1 MPDKFKYILLLLICI
16 TAQVAFAQQ
25 YNPQRYDPNNP
36 TRFDPNNPSND
47 PRYRRDTARVAGKQ
61 LTGDEL
67 LDTLRKREQRSQDTV
82 IFTSKFI
89 KVTTEALLRDSTQ
102 LFPIDT
108 TLTNFENYSPLFQ
121 PRSPKISLAATM
133 GQATRSLLFEPPKTI
148 GFDVGL
154 HALDTWMLTPQ
165 DIKYYN
171 ARVSYT
177 LLNMY
182 TAGSSEQVFKALH
195 TQNIKPNW
203 NVGFNLNFVG
213 SRGFYA
219 SNRVLGQN
227 VSNVNGALFT
237 WYESKSKRYNLLGN
251 IIFNNIKSPETGAIL
266 NDSIY
271 TSKAGSFD
279 PSTEPVRLPNTF
291 ENWKSSGIYLKQSYY
306 IGRIDTTVR
315 TNSANILPT
324 QRVTYTLHYNVNK
337 YDFLQ
342 NDLDTY
348 HVFPDYYF
356 SSNRSRDSLTVS
368 HLVNDFGYS
377 FYLRGKSS
385 QSVKNELKLDLGLT
399 QDIYGYSQYV
409 SDTVITEYGN
419 KQRMAD
425 RKQEGS
431 FQNITIKGKLSY
443 RFSDRVNL
451 EGTVNQIAVGR
462 NFGDFLY
469 DAKLLLAGG
478 KKAGKI
484 ILNGYVQSSSAPL
497 VATSWISNHYIF
509 NNTFANQKTTS
520 LSFNYIND
528 ALQLDLKAEYFLIT
542 DYLYYESQPGGVD
555 AHPVQLSTPIN
566 LLKVSLGKNLSWRDL
581 HFDNFIVYEKTDY
594 QNTLRIPEVYT
605 YSSLYY
611 NAFLFKVLHLST
623 GLNVRYNTP
632 YLAPSYAVGLGQ
644 FYNGADVK
652 FSSFPV
658 GTVFL
663 KGTIKNTNLFV
674 MYDYANQG
682 LFSKGYYT
690 VNRYPQQDASLKFG
704 VSWMFFQ

>member
-1 MPDKFKYILLLLICI
+1 MPDKFKYILLLLICL
-16 TAQVAFAQQ
+16 TAQFAVGQQ

-36 TRFDPNNPSND
+36 NRFDPNSQYND
-47 PRYRRDTARVAGKQ
+47 PRRRDTARVGGKQ
-61 LTGDEL
+61 LSGDEL
-67 LDTLRKREQRSQDTV
+67 LDTLRKREQRAHDTV

-89 KVTTEALLRDSTQ
+89 RVTTEALLRDSTQ
-102 LFPIDT
+102 LFPVDT
-108 TLTNFENYSPLFQ
+108 TLANFENYSPLFQ
-121 PRSPKISLAATM
+121 PRSPRISLSATM
-133 GQATRSLLFEPPKTI
+133 GLAQRSLLFEPPKTI

-154 HALDTWMLTPQ
+154 HALDIYKLTPQ
-165 DIKYYN
+165 DIKYYD
-171 ARVSYT
+171 ARVPVTWLS
-177 LLNMY
+177 MY
-182 TAGSSEQVFKALH
+182 TAGSSEQYFKALH
-195 TQNIKPNW
+195 TQNISPNW
-203 NVGFNLNFVG
+203 NIGLNLNFVG

-227 VSNVNGALFT
+227 VSNINGAFFT
-237 WYESKSKRYNLLGN
+237 RYESKNKRYNLLGN
-251 IIFNNIKSPETGAIL
+251 VILNNLKSPETGSIL
-266 NDSIY
+266 NEDIY
-271 TSKAGSFD
+271 GAQGTFD
-279 PSTEPVRLPNTF
+279 PTTEAVRLPNTF
-291 ENWKSSGIYLKQSYY
+291 ENWKSAGIYLKQSYY
-306 IGRIDTTVR
+306 IGRIDTTLQA
-315 TNSANILPT
+315 SAANVLPT
-324 QRVTYTLHYNVNK
+324 QRVTYTLHYNTDK

-342 NDLDTY
+342 NDIDTY
-348 HVFPDYYF
+348 RVFPDYYF
-356 SSNRSRDSLTVS
+356 SSNRSRDSLTVK
-368 HLVNDFGYS
+368 HLMNDFGYS
-377 FYLRGKSS
+377 FYLRGKSN
-385 QSVKNELKLDLGLT
+385 QYVKNEFKLDLGLT
-399 QDIYGYSQYV
+399 QDLYSYSQYV
-409 SDTVITEYGN
+409 SDTVVTEYGN

-425 RKQEGS
+425 RKRDAS

-478 KKAGKI
+478 KKAGRI
-484 ILNGYVQSSSAPL
+484 VLNAYLQSSSPSL
-497 VATSWISNHYIF
+497 VATRWISNHYIF
-509 NNTFANQKTTS
+509 NNKFANQKTTNF
-520 LSFNYIND
+520 SFNYINET
-528 ALQLDLKAEYFLIT
+528 LQLDLKAEYFLIT
-542 DYLYYESQPGGVD
+542 DYLYYEAQPGGID

-566 LLKVSLGKNLSWRDL
+566 LLKLSLGKNLAWRNL

-611 NAFLFKVLHLST
+611 NTFLFRVLHLT
-623 GLNVRYNTP
+623 GGLNVRYNTP

-658 GTVFL
+658 GTAFL

-674 MYDYANQG
+674 AYDYANQG

-690 VNRYPQQDASLKFG
+690 VNRYPQQQAALKFG